1 MAGASLVI
9 HVFRLASIAL
19 IPLAI
24 VALSGAIVQTAY
36 VSEESYRL
44 VSLVSTET
52 GVGYS
57 VAEIRVPA
65 EIVVKPPPGVLV
77 ESIIDPFTGLEA
89 KVDPGSPVWVPGG
102 FYYIRTRPLSAS
114 VGQISFVAD
123 MEPAPRL
130 ADTALQA
137 AAGVLS
143 LAFSL
148 ALWRMGGRLAWRMQ

>member
-89 KVDPGSPVWVPGG
+89 KV
-102 FYYIRTRPLSAS
+102 
-114 VGQISFVAD
+114 
-123 MEPAPRL
+123 
-130 ADTALQA
+130 
-137 AAGVLS
+137 
-143 LAFSL
+143 
-148 ALWRMGGRLAWRMQ
+148 